1 MDYGTDGGMNKEL
14 TNRLMDG
21 QTNGLTEKG
30 KTDRWTDRLTD

>member
-21 QTNGLTEKG
+21 LTEKG